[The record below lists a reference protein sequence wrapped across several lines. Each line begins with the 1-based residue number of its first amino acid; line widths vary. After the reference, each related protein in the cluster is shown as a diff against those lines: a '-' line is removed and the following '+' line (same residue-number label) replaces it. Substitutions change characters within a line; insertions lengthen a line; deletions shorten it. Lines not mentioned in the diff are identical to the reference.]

1 MRLAWSGTDLA
12 EAALMRQTNRWRRE
26 INSRPGEEEQEE
38 EIIWRRIL
46 EFTGKKKNVIKNK
59 NTPPLPLFSGNL

>member
-1 MRLAWSGTDLA
+1 MRLVWSGTDLA

-26 INSRPGEEEQEE
+26 ITSRPGEEEQEEEE

-46 EFTGKKKNVIKNK
+46 EFTGKKKKRNK
-59 NTPPLPLFSGNL
+59 KQKHTTTPTL